1 MSENTVYLLLSFG
14 LLINTAGEATASCSG
29 NSGFQ
34 NMSKGIVDNER
45 DRIENRRYK
54 RKKRKIT
61 EKKPLLQCY

>member
-34 NMSKGIVDNER
+34 SMSKGIVDNER

-61 EKKPLLQCY
+61 EKNPLLQCY